1 MTMLR
6 SLPEKVNPEH
16 TALLIVDVQRDFCA
30 PDGAFSALGRDL
42 DRIQRILPTLEGLVE
57 SARRSQV
64 AVVFLRYMQS
74 ALTESDVHLEQRA
87 RGRADLRYCQ
97 EGTPGAEF
105 YHVLPEPGDAVVNKH
120 RYSGFIDTDL
130 RVILRSRG
138 IRTIVMTGV
147 ATNGCVEATA
157 RDGFMHD
164 FYVVFVED
172 CSATYSEEMH
182 QATLAN
188 IRDAYGVVVVAEE
201 LTGIW
206 NGREAATGGIKAT
219 ASASVAAES

>member
-1 MTMLR
+1 MTVLR
-6 SLPEKVNPEH
+6 SLPEKVNPDH

-42 DRIQRILPTLEGLVE
+42 GRIQRILPGLKQLVE
-57 SARRSQV
+57 SARNSEV
-64 AVVFLRYMQS
+64 TVVFLRYVQS

-97 EGTPGAEF
+97 EGSPGAEF
-105 YHVLPEPGDAVVNKH
+105 YCVQPVAGDAVVNKH

-130 RVILRSRG
+130 AIILRSRG

-164 FYVVFVED
+164 FYVVFVDD

-188 IRDAYGVVVVAEE
+188 IRDAYGVVVVAEQ
-201 LTGIW
+201 LRRIW
-206 NGREAATGGIKAT
+206 SATEAVAQGERAT
-219 ASASVAAES
+219 ASTSLRSES

>member
-1 MTMLR
+1 MLR
-6 SLPEKVNPEH
+6 SLPEKVNPAH

-30 PDGAFSALGRDL
+30 PDGAFSVLGRDL
-42 DRIQRILPTLEGLVE
+42 NRVQRILPRLKLLVE
-57 SARRSQV
+57 AARRSQV
-64 AVVFLRYMQS
+64 RVVFLRYVQS
-74 ALTESDVHLEQRA
+74 ELTESDVHLEQRA

-105 YHVLPEPGDAVVNKH
+105 YYVLPEAGDAVVNKH
-120 RYSGFIDTDL
+120 RYSGFINTDL
-130 RVILRSRG
+130 GIILRSRG

-164 FYVVFVED
+164 FYVVFVDD

-188 IRDAYGVVVVAEE
+188 VRDAYGVVVVAEE

-206 NGREAATGGIKAT
+206 NGRDAAAEANKTT
-219 ASASVAAES
+219 ASASRAGES

>member
-1 MTMLR
+1 MLR
-6 SLPEKVNPEH
+6 SLPEKVNPAH

-30 PDGAFSALGRDL
+30 PDGAFSVLGRDL
-42 DRIQRILPTLEGLVE
+42 NRVQRILPRLKLLVE
-57 SARRSQV
+57 AARRSQV
-64 AVVFLRYMQS
+64 RVVFLRYVQS
-74 ALTESDVHLEQRA
+74 ELTESDVHLEQRA

-105 YHVLPEPGDAVVNKH
+105 YYVLPEAGDAVVNKH
-120 RYSGFIDTDL
+120 RYSGFINTDL
-130 RVILRSRG
+130 GIILRSRG

-164 FYVVFVED
+164 FYVVFVDD

-188 IRDAYGVVVVAEE
+188 VRDAYGVVVVAEE

-206 NGREAATGGIKAT
+206 NGGDAAAEANKTT
-219 ASASVAAES
+219 ASASRAGES

>member
-1 MTMLR
+1 MLR
-6 SLPEKVNPEH
+6 SLPEKVNPAH

-30 PDGAFSALGRDL
+30 PDGAFSVLGRDL
-42 DRIQRILPTLEGLVE
+42 NRVQRILPRLKLLVE
-57 SARRSQV
+57 AARRSQV
-64 AVVFLRYMQS
+64 RVVFLRYVQS
-74 ALTESDVHLEQRA
+74 ELTESDVHLEQRA

-105 YHVLPEPGDAVVNKH
+105 YYVLPEAGDAVVNKH
-120 RYSGFIDTDL
+120 RYSGFINTDL
-130 RVILRSRG
+130 GIILRSLG

-164 FYVVFVED
+164 FYVVFVDD

-188 IRDAYGVVVVAEE
+188 VRDAYGVVVVAEE

-206 NGREAATGGIKAT
+206 NGRDAAAEANKTT
-219 ASASVAAES
+219 ASASRAGES

>member
-6 SLPEKVNPEH
+6 SLPEKVNPAH

-30 PDGAFSALGRDL
+30 PDGAFSVLGRDL
-42 DRIQRILPTLEGLVE
+42 NRVQRILPRLKLLVE
-57 SARRSQV
+57 AARRSQV
-64 AVVFLRYMQS
+64 RVVFLRYVQS
-74 ALTESDVHLEQRA
+74 ELTESDVHLEQRA

-105 YHVLPEPGDAVVNKH
+105 YYVLPEAGDAVVNKH
-120 RYSGFIDTDL
+120 RYSGFINTDL
-130 RVILRSRG
+130 GIILRSRG

-164 FYVVFVED
+164 FYVVFVDD

-188 IRDAYGVVVVAEE
+188 VRDAYGVVVVAEE

-206 NGREAATGGIKAT
+206 NGGDAAAEANKTT
-219 ASASVAAES
+219 ASASRAGES